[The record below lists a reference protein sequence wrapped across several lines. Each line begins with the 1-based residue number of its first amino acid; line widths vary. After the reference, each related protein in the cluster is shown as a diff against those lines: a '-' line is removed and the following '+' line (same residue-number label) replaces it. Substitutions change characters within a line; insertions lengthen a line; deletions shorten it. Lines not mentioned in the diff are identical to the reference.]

1 MTRKEALARLAQKYF
16 TSHCPATLQD
26 FTWWSGL
33 SAIDARHALEMVK
46 NNFISET
53 IGAQTYWL
61 TNSFSIPET
70 NKTSVYLLPAYDE
83 FIISYKDRSAVLPL
97 EHNHKAVSN
106 NGLFRPVILVNGKV
120 TGLWKRTFVKDTVI
134 VEAQFFEKTGKTV
147 KHLVENESKKF
158 GKFLGKKAEVKFM
171 EI

>member
-1 MTRKEALARLAQKYF
+1 M
-16 TSHCPATLQD
+16 
-26 FTWWSGL
+26 
-33 SAIDARHALEMVK
+33 SAADARHALEMVK

-83 FIISYKDRSAVLPL
+83 FIISYKDRSAVLPS
-97 EHNHKAVSN
+97 EHNHKAVSH

-134 VEAQFFEKTGKTV
+134 VEAQFFEKVSKTIRRA
-147 KHLVENESKKF
+147 VEKESEKF
-158 GKFLGKKAEVKFM
+158 SRFLGKKQK
-171 EI
+171 

>member
-1 MTRKEALARLAQKYF
+1 M
-16 TSHCPATLQD
+16 
-26 FTWWSGL
+26 
-33 SAIDARHALEMVK
+33 
-46 NNFISET
+46 
-53 IGAQTYWL
+53 
-61 TNSFSIPET
+61 
-70 NKTSVYLLPAYDE
+70 
-83 FIISYKDRSAVLPL
+83 LPL

-134 VEAQFFEKTGKTV
+134 VETQFFEKTGKTV

-171 EI
+171 ET